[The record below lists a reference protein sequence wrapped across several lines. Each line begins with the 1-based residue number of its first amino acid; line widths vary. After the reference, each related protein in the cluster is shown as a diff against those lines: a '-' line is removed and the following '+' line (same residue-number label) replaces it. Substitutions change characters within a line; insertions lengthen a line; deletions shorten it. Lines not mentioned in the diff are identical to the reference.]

1 MAKQR
6 RTEAQGKLRQ
16 GRKGKRSPLPEEDL
30 PVIEPPHGLLAL
42 VEFQRALLELG
53 MLAQAAP
60 LLATAPAGDGH
71 PVLVIPGYLG
81 TDGSTTILRA
91 YLRFLGYDAHAWELG
106 RNRGFHGDLFPRL
119 QARAKHIHEHRRRKL
134 SLIGWSLGGVLAR
147 EVARAHPK
155 IVRQVITMGSP
166 FAAHGGSTMAR
177 IHRLLTGKLPP
188 HHTPGAA
195 THRAEPPPVPCT
207 AIFSK
212 SDGVTA
218 WRGCREHPG
227 PHTDNIEIFGSHV
240 GLAFNPAVLYAV
252 ADRLAQPEG
261 GWGKFDRSGLRRLFY
276 S

>member
-1 MAKQR
+1 MTKKRRIGSKGTIRDERKQR
-6 RTEAQGKLRQ
+6 AAAA
-16 GRKGKRSPLPEEDL
+16 EEPL
-30 PVIEPPHGLLAL
+30 PVIDPPHGLLAI
-42 VEFQRALLELG
+42 VEVQRALLELG
-53 MLAQAAP
+53 LLAQAAP
-60 LLATAPAGDGH
+60 ILALAPPGDGH

-81 TDGSTTILRA
+81 TDGSTRILRG
-91 YLRFLGYDAHAWELG
+91 YLRFLGYDTHAWELG

-119 QARAKHIHEHRRRKL
+119 RDRARHIHERRHRRL

-147 EVARAHPK
+147 ELARANPK

-177 IHRLLTGKLPP
+177 IHRLLTGRLPA
-188 HHTPGAA
+188 HHTPGAS

-227 PHTDNIEIFGSHV
+227 PQTDNIQIVGSHV
-240 GLAFNPAVLYAV
+240 GLAFNPLVLYAI
-252 ADRLAQPEG
+252 ADRLALPEDR
-261 GWGKFDRSGLRRLFY
+261 WRRFDRSGLRRLFY